1 MEGPMTN
8 LRQLLAHNMKERRQ
22 ILKMSQYRLAQKA
35 GTSTYYIGMIETL
48 KKYPSPEMMQRIAS
62 GLGIDTPEL
71 FSMTSSYPA
80 GFIKRSQKDVLKLF
94 KESVESILERKLV
107 QLDNRK

>member
-1 MEGPMTN
+1 
-8 LRQLLAHNMKERRQ
+8 
-22 ILKMSQYRLAQKA
+22 
-35 GTSTYYIGMIETL
+35 
-48 KKYPSPEMMQRIAS
+48 MMQRIAS

-80 GFIKRSQKDVLKLF
+80 GIIKKYQKDVLKLI

-107 QLDNRK
+107 QLDNK